1 MRIPTPDREGEVKL
15 SVVHLVLLEWKRAL
29 KTKKHVISRKVN
41 LTLEKTTNVYCK
53 VIFYSENIYILYS
66 GI

>member
-1 MRIPTPDREGEVKL
+1 MRIPTPDREGEVKIVSCTS
-15 SVVHLVLLEWKRAL
+15 SVARMEKSL
-29 KTKKHVISRKVN
+29 KKKTTRDH
-41 LTLEKTTNVYCK
+41 TTNVYCK

>member
-1 MRIPTPDREGEVKL
+1 MRIPTPDREGEVKIVSCTS
-15 SVVHLVLLEWKRAL
+15 SVARME
-29 KTKKHVISRKVN
+29 KKLHVI
-41 LTLEKTTNVYCK
+41 THEKTTNVYCK

>member
-1 MRIPTPDREGEVKL
+1 MRIPTPDREGEVKIVSCTS
-15 SVVHLVLLEWKRAL
+15 SVARMEKSL
-29 KTKKHVISRKVN
+29 KKKKLHVI
-41 LTLEKTTNVYCK
+41 THEKTTNVYCK

>member
-1 MRIPTPDREGEVKL
+1 MRIPTPDREGEVKIVSCTS
-15 SVVHLVLLEWKRAL
+15 SVARMEKRL
-29 KTKKHVISRKVN
+29 HVITN
-41 LTLEKTTNVYCK
+41 EKTTNVYCK